1 MNALDVGL
9 PWTEDINDELEVA
22 KAAEAFWPYAKIART
37 RQGIGK
43 RKWRTQWSAMGEA
56 KRTQSRS
63 ARETLDV
70 GEPSDDWIVLE
81 ALISQADPAWW
92 DLDAAPWDL
101 LFPQIPF

>member
-1 MNALDVGL
+1 
-9 PWTEDINDELEVA
+9 
-22 KAAEAFWPYAKIART
+22 
-37 RQGIGK
+37 
-43 RKWRTQWSAMGEA
+43 MGEA

-63 ARETLDV
+63 AQETLDV

-92 DLDAAPWDL
+92 DLDTARWDL

>member
-1 MNALDVGL
+1 
-9 PWTEDINDELEVA
+9 
-22 KAAEAFWPYAKIART
+22 
-37 RQGIGK
+37 
-43 RKWRTQWSAMGEA
+43 MGEA

-92 DLDAAPWDL
+92 DLDAAPWVSSSPRYRFNQGNWPGL
-101 LFPQIPF
+101 QSLIGPR

>member
-1 MNALDVGL
+1 
-9 PWTEDINDELEVA
+9 
-22 KAAEAFWPYAKIART
+22 
-37 RQGIGK
+37 
-43 RKWRTQWSAMGEA
+43 MGEA

-101 LFPQIPF
+101 LYPAIPF